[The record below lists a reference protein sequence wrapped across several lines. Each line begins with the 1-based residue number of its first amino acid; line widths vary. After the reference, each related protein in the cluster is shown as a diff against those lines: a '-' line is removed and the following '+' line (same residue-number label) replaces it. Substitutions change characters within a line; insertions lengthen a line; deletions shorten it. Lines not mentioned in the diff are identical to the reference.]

1 MDVYR
6 KVLVCAH
13 EASGLE
19 MGRLLTGRCEL
30 AVTARTVVVDVLL
43 GMGMTEAAVVEAS
56 GWSQQRVNH
65 LKNAARWRLKSLVG
79 KMLREDVGRMVDNL
93 YLCGSE

>member
-1 MDVYR
+1 MRVDHCVCVIELVAKVRNYLKLCQDMGIKNCKERLMDVYR

-30 AVTARTVVVDVLL
+30 AVTARTVVVMCCL
-43 GMGMTEAAVVEAS
+43 GWG
-56 GWSQQRVNH
+56 
-65 LKNAARWRLKSLVG
+65 
-79 KMLREDVGRMVDNL
+79 
-93 YLCGSE
+93 

>member
-1 MDVYR
+1 MGIKNCKERLMDVYR

-13 EASGLE
+13 
-19 MGRLLTGRCEL
+19 
-30 AVTARTVVVDVLL
+30 
-43 GMGMTEAAVVEAS
+43 EAS

-93 YLCGSE
+93 YLCGK

>member
-1 MDVYR
+1 MGFKNCKERLMDVYR

-43 GMGMTEAAVVEAS
+43 GM
-56 GWSQQRVNH
+56 
-65 LKNAARWRLKSLVG
+65 
-79 KMLREDVGRMVDNL
+79 
-93 YLCGSE
+93 